1 MSTVQAARTVV
12 FYLLLATSACIWG
25 TLSVLIGPFLP
36 FAQRARFITQAWCR
50 LAVWLCKW
58 VAGIDY
64 REQGAEHIPQQPCVI
79 LAKHQSTWETF
90 FLSCYFQPLSQ
101 VLKRELLYIPFFGWA
116 MAMLKPI
123 AIDRSNPKAALK
135 QLAKQGD
142 ERIKQG
148 AWVLIFPE
156 GTRIPPGQ
164 IGKFSRG
171 GAALAVNA
179 GLPVLPIA
187 HNAGEFW
194 NHNAFIKRPGE
205 IVVSIGPVITV
216 KGEKAEAVNERAEAW
231 IEAEMRRLFPHHY
244 ADEAAAAA
252 GEAGAGADE
261 SAVPAGKS
269 DAPTATASGVV
280 AGGPADEH
288 ERT

>member
-1 MSTVQAARTVV
+1 MTTVQAIRTFF
-12 FYLLLATSACIWG
+12 FYLLLSSSSFFWCIFC
-25 TLSVLIGPFLP
+25 VFIAPFLP
-36 FAQRARFITQAWCR
+36 FRARYRLVIQTWCR
-50 LAVWLCKW
+50 CATWLAKV
-58 VAGIDY
+58 VAGIHY
-64 REQGAEHIPQQPCVI
+64 EVRGLENIPQQPCVI

-90 FLSCYFQPLSQ
+90 FLSALFEPLSQ
-101 VLKRELLYIPFFGWA
+101 VVKRELLYVPFFGWA

-142 ERIKQG
+142 ERIRQG

-194 NHNAFIKRPGE
+194 PKQGWAKYPGT
-205 IVVSIGPVITV
+205 IQVVIGPVMHAE
-216 KGEKAEAVNERAEAW
+216 GEGPRAIAELNERAYAW
-231 IEAEMRRLFPHHY
+231 VAQTQQQISGVAPQ
-244 ADEAAAAA
+244 AVS
-252 GEAGAGADE
+252 E
-261 SAVPAGKS
+261 SA
-269 DAPTATASGVV
+269 SGI
-280 AGGPADEH
+280 A
-288 ERT
+288 

>member
-1 MSTVQAARTVV
+1 MTTVQAIRTFV
-12 FYLLLATSACIWG
+12 FYLLLSSSSFFWCI
-25 TLSVLIGPFLP
+25 LCVFIAPFLP
-36 FAQRARFITQAWCR
+36 FRSRYRLVVQAWCR
-50 LAVWLCKW
+50 CATWLAKV
-58 VAGIDY
+58 VVGIRY
-64 REQGAEHIPQQPCVI
+64 EVHGLENIPQQPCVI

-90 FLSCYFQPLSQ
+90 FLSALFEPLSQ
-101 VLKRELLYIPFFGWA
+101 VVKRELLYVPFFGWA

-148 AWVLIFPE
+148 AWVLVFPE

-194 NHNAFIKRPGE
+194 PKQGWAKYPGT
-205 IVVSIGPVITV
+205 IRVVIGPAMHAE
-216 KGEKAEAVNERAEAW
+216 GEGPRAIAELNERAFTWVSQAQQS
-231 IEAEMRRLFPHHY
+231 ISG
-244 ADEAAAAA
+244 AATQECVENASNAA
-252 GEAGAGADE
+252 
-261 SAVPAGKS
+261 
-269 DAPTATASGVV
+269 
-280 AGGPADEH
+280 
-288 ERT
+288 

>member
-1 MSTVQAARTVV
+1 MTTVQAIRTFF
-12 FYLLLATSACIWG
+12 FYLLLSSSSFFWCIFC
-25 TLSVLIGPFLP
+25 VFIAPFLP
-36 FAQRARFITQAWCR
+36 FRARYRLVIQTWCR
-50 LAVWLCKW
+50 CATWLAKV
-58 VAGIDY
+58 VAGIHY
-64 REQGAEHIPQQPCVI
+64 EVRGLENIPQQPCVI

-90 FLSCYFQPLSQ
+90 FLSAMFEPLSQ
-101 VLKRELLYIPFFGWA
+101 VVKRELLYVPFFGWA

-194 NHNAFIKRPGE
+194 PKQGWAKYPGT
-205 IVVSIGPVITV
+205 IQVVIGPVIHAE
-216 KGEKAEAVNERAEAW
+216 GEGPRAIAELNERAYAW
-231 IEAEMRRLFPHHY
+231 VAQTQQQISGVAPQ
-244 ADEAAAAA
+244 AVS
-252 GEAGAGADE
+252 E
-261 SAVPAGKS
+261 SA
-269 DAPTATASGVV
+269 SGI
-280 AGGPADEH
+280 A
-288 ERT
+288 

>member
-1 MSTVQAARTVV
+1 MTTVQAIRTFF
-12 FYLLLATSACIWG
+12 FYLLLSSSSFFWCIFC
-25 TLSVLIGPFLP
+25 VFIAPFLP
-36 FAQRARFITQAWCR
+36 FRARYRLVIQTWCR
-50 LAVWLCKW
+50 CATWLAKV
-58 VAGIDY
+58 VAGIHY
-64 REQGAEHIPQQPCVI
+64 EVRGLENIPQQPCVI

-90 FLSCYFQPLSQ
+90 FLSALFEPLSQ
-101 VLKRELLYIPFFGWA
+101 VVKRELLYVPFFGWA

-194 NHNAFIKRPGE
+194 PKQGWAKYPGT
-205 IVVSIGPVITV
+205 IQVMIGPLMH
-216 KGEKAEAVNERAEAW
+216 AEGSGPRAIAELNERAFAW
-231 IEAEMRRLFPHHY
+231 VAQAQQQISGKAPEIS
-244 ADEAAAAA
+244 
-252 GEAGAGADE
+252 GE
-261 SAVPAGKS
+261 SAS
-269 DAPTATASGVV
+269 QVV
-280 AGGPADEH
+280 
-288 ERT
+288 

>member
-1 MSTVQAARTVV
+1 MTTVQAIRTFF
-12 FYLLLATSACIWG
+12 FYLLLSSSSFFWCIFC
-25 TLSVLIGPFLP
+25 VFIAPFLP
-36 FAQRARFITQAWCR
+36 FRERYRLVIQTWCR
-50 LAVWLCKW
+50 CATWLAKV
-58 VAGIDY
+58 VAGIHY
-64 REQGAEHIPQQPCVI
+64 EVRGLENIPQQPCVI

-90 FLSCYFQPLSQ
+90 FLSAFFEPLSQ
-101 VLKRELLYIPFFGWA
+101 VVKRELLYVPFFGWA

-194 NHNAFIKRPGE
+194 PKQGWAKYPGT
-205 IVVSIGPVITV
+205 IQVVIGPVIHAE
-216 KGEKAEAVNERAEAW
+216 GEGPRAIAELNERAYAW
-231 IEAEMRRLFPHHY
+231 VAQTQQQISGVAPQ
-244 ADEAAAAA
+244 AVS
-252 GEAGAGADE
+252 E
-261 SAVPAGKS
+261 SA
-269 DAPTATASGVV
+269 SGI
-280 AGGPADEH
+280 A
-288 ERT
+288 

>member
-1 MSTVQAARTVV
+1 MTTVQAFRTFL
-12 FYLLLATSACIWG
+12 FYLLLSSSSFFWCI
-25 TLSVLIGPFLP
+25 LCVFVAPFLP
-36 FAQRARFITQAWCR
+36 FRARYRFVIQAWCR
-50 LAVWLCKW
+50 CATWLAKV
-58 VAGIDY
+58 VVGIRY
-64 REQGAEHIPQQPCVI
+64 EVHGLENIPQQPCVI

-90 FLSCYFQPLSQ
+90 FLSALFEPLSQ
-101 VLKRELLYIPFFGWA
+101 VVKRELLYVPFFGWA
-116 MAMLKPI
+116 MAMLRPI

-135 QLAKQGD
+135 QLARQGD

-194 NHNAFIKRPGE
+194 PKHGWAKFPGT
-205 IVVSIGPVITV
+205 IQVMIGPAMHAE
-216 KGEKAEAVNERAEAW
+216 GEGPRAIAELNERAFKWVCQAQEQ
-231 IEAEMRRLFPHHY
+231 ISG
-244 ADEAAAAA
+244 AAPQVSS
-252 GEAGAGADE
+252 E
-261 SAVPAGKS
+261 SA
-269 DAPTATASGVV
+269 SGM
-280 AGGPADEH
+280 A
-288 ERT
+288 

>member
-1 MSTVQAARTVV
+1 MTTVQAIRTFF
-12 FYLLLATSACIWG
+12 FYLLLSSSSFFWCI
-25 TLSVLIGPFLP
+25 LCVFVAPFLP
-36 FAQRARFITQAWCR
+36 FRARYRFVIQTWCR
-50 LAVWLCKW
+50 CATWLAKV
-58 VAGIDY
+58 VVGIRYEVRGLDN
-64 REQGAEHIPQQPCVI
+64 IPQQPCVI

-90 FLSCYFQPLSQ
+90 FLSAFFEPLSQ
-101 VLKRELLYIPFFGWA
+101 VVKRELLYVPFFGWA

-135 QLAKQGD
+135 QLAKQGA
-142 ERIKQG
+142 ERIEQG

-194 NHNAFIKRPGE
+194 PKQGWAKFPGTVQ
-205 IVVSIGPVITV
+205 VVIGPLMHAE
-216 KGEKAEAVNERAEAW
+216 GEGPRAIAELNERAYAW
-231 IEAEMRRLFPHHY
+231 VAETQQQISGVAPQVVP
-244 ADEAAAAA
+244 
-252 GEAGAGADE
+252 E
-261 SAVPAGKS
+261 SA
-269 DAPTATASGVV
+269 SGI
-280 AGGPADEH
+280 A
-288 ERT
+288 

>member
-1 MSTVQAARTVV
+1 MTTVQAIRTFF
-12 FYLLLATSACIWG
+12 FYLLLSSSSFFWCIFC
-25 TLSVLIGPFLP
+25 VFIAPFLP
-36 FAQRARFITQAWCR
+36 FRERYRLVIQTWCR
-50 LAVWLCKW
+50 CATWLAKV
-58 VAGIDY
+58 VAGIHY
-64 REQGAEHIPQQPCVI
+64 EVRGLENIPQQPCVI

-90 FLSCYFQPLSQ
+90 FLSAFFEPLSQ
-101 VLKRELLYIPFFGWA
+101 VVKRELLYVPFFGWA

-194 NHNAFIKRPGE
+194 PKQGWAKYPGT
-205 IVVSIGPVITV
+205 IQVVIGPVMHAE
-216 KGEKAEAVNERAEAW
+216 GEGPRAIAELNERAYAW
-231 IEAEMRRLFPHHY
+231 VAQTQQQISGVAPQ
-244 ADEAAAAA
+244 AVS
-252 GEAGAGADE
+252 E
-261 SAVPAGKS
+261 SA
-269 DAPTATASGVV
+269 SGI
-280 AGGPADEH
+280 A
-288 ERT
+288 

>member
-1 MSTVQAARTVV
+1 MTTVQAIRTFF
-12 FYLLLATSACIWG
+12 FYLLLSSSSFFWCIFC
-25 TLSVLIGPFLP
+25 VFIAPFLP
-36 FAQRARFITQAWCR
+36 FRARYRLVIQTWCR
-50 LAVWLCKW
+50 CATWLAKV
-58 VAGIDY
+58 VAGIHY
-64 REQGAEHIPQQPCVI
+64 EVRGLENIPQQPCVI

-90 FLSCYFQPLSQ
+90 FLSALFEPLSQ
-101 VLKRELLYIPFFGWA
+101 VVKRELLYVPFFGWA

-187 HNAGEFW
+187 HNAGEYW
-194 NHNAFIKRPGE
+194 PKQGWAKYPGT
-205 IVVSIGPVITV
+205 IQVVIGPVMHAE
-216 KGEKAEAVNERAEAW
+216 GEGPRAIAELNERAYAW
-231 IEAEMRRLFPHHY
+231 VAQTQQQISGVAPQ
-244 ADEAAAAA
+244 AVS
-252 GEAGAGADE
+252 E
-261 SAVPAGKS
+261 SA
-269 DAPTATASGVV
+269 SGI
-280 AGGPADEH
+280 A
-288 ERT
+288 